1 MHTDLIIGLFAGA
14 VAGLALAA
22 PLGAIGVL
30 LVQEGILRGLPGG
43 LPGAAAVATVDTL
56 YCAGAVA
63 AGAVLSPMITTWAPW
78 PQIGGGA
85 VLIALGIHGLVKG
98 RPAARPTAATS
109 STRAL
114 GSAARSI
121 PVTGSTP
128 SWSTPS
134 TSTTGWVRY
143 ALFLGLTAINPAT
156 LLYFVAI
163 LPGLRETASSG
174 AAQVGFVVGVAV
186 ASFAWQALLVALGAG
201 LRHKTGASF
210 RNWTAVI
217 GNAIVAVLGAVLIAQ
232 VV

>member
-1 MHTDLIIGLFAGA
+1 AGV

-30 LVQEGILRGLPGG
+30 LVQEGILRGLLGG
-43 LPGAAAVATVDTL
+43 LPSAAAVATVDTL

-63 AGAVLSPMITTWAPW
+63 AGAVLSPVITTWAPW

-85 VLIALGIHGLVKG
+85 VLIALGVHGLVKG
-98 RPAARPTAATS
+98 WRTARRTAATHAAHAMDS
-109 STRAL
+109 VAPSTRVH
-114 GSAARSI
+114 S
-121 PVTGSTP
+121 STP
-128 SWSTPS
+128 SP
-134 TSTTGWVRY
+134 STTGWARY

-156 LLYFVAI
+156 LLYFAAI
-163 LPGLRETASSG
+163 LPGLKETTSSNT
-174 AAQVGFVVGVAV
+174 AQVGFVVGVAL

-201 LRHKTGASF
+201 MRHKTGASF

-217 GNAIVAVLGAVLIAQ
+217 GNSTVAVLGAILIAQ